1 VDRECLLLLCLLT
14 PSVKVTATCNKEKNA
29 QIVNFRFLFLCFSDM
44 SLSFQIV
51 SPHVL
56 LWFSFSS
63 PSLRVVGGSQAER
76 PRGGCC
82 CWAGFGLL
90 FWPFDVEK
98 IEEKNVAKEG
108 ASVLL
113 GLWALEERL
122 EKGSLSDM
130 RDEGAA
136 AADFYG

>member
-1 VDRECLLLLCLLT
+1 
-14 PSVKVTATCNKEKNA
+14 
-29 QIVNFRFLFLCFSDM
+29 
-44 SLSFQIV
+44 
-51 SPHVL
+51 
-56 LWFSFSS
+56 
-63 PSLRVVGGSQAER
+63 VVGGSQTER

-90 FWPFDVEK
+90 FWSFAVEK
-98 IEEKNVAKEG
+98 TEEEDAADEG

-122 EKGSLSDM
+122 EAGSLSGIGDG
-130 RDEGAA
+130 GAM

>member
-1 VDRECLLLLCLLT
+1 MCG
-14 PSVKVTATCNKEKNA
+14 VTTSP
-29 QIVNFRFLFLCFSDM
+29 QI
-44 SLSFQIV
+44 
-51 SPHVL
+51 L
-56 LWFSFSS
+56 LWFPSSS

-90 FWPFDVEK
+90 FWPFAVEK
-98 IEEKNVAKEG
+98 TEEENVAEEG

-113 GLWALEERL
+113 GLWVLEERL
-122 EKGSLSDM
+122 EKGSLSGVGDG
-130 RDEGAA
+130 GAA